1 MAYIYKITNQLNQ
14 KSYIGKTQRNLEVRW
29 QEHLKNYY
37 KGGFKNRPLYTAF
50 KKYGIEN
57 FVINILEE
65 VPDEDCAERECF
77 WIKFYKSYGNSGYN
91 ATIGGEGSS
100 RLDYNKIIEDY
111 KNHKN
116 ISEVA
121 RINNAHPEYISDI
134 LKENGIEPISG
145 GKVTASKTSKK
156 VKMLDKVTLEVLFTF
171 SSQTEAARYLIKN
184 NLTGIV
190 EVKSASSK
198 ISLVCRGK
206 RKTFAGYVW
215 KY

>member
-29 QEHLKNYY
+29 QEHLKNYH
-37 KGGFKNRPLYTAF
+37 KGEFKNRPLYAAF

-57 FVINILEE
+57 FVISILEE
-65 VPDEDCAERECF
+65 VPDENWAERERF
-77 WIKFYKSYGNSGYN
+77 WIEFYKSYGNSGYN

-100 RLDYNKIIEDY
+100 KLDYNKIIEDY
-111 KNHKN
+111 KNYKN

-121 RINNAHPEYISDI
+121 KINNAHPEYISDI
-134 LKENGIEPISG
+134 LKENGIEIISG

-156 VKMLDKVTLEVLFTF
+156 VKMLDRVTLEVLFTF

-206 RKTFAGYVW
+206 RKTFAGYIW